1 MNHEATTAEL
11 CNLFGASR
19 ETLSNLAKRSIIVRG
34 TKRGTWLLQPSVSGY
49 VKHLR
54 EEAAARGGE
63 DAAAARARLG
73 QAQADLATVKAR
85 KLAGELVEASEVEA
99 LWRSKLKAFRNRI
112 TNIPGRV
119 QNLSARQTAVLQQE
133 LRAALEELAD
143 DKGA

>member
-99 LWRSKLKAFRNRI
+99 FGAPSSRRSATASPTSPAGCKISVRGRLRFCSKSFARRSKN
-112 TNIPGRV
+112 
-119 QNLSARQTAVLQQE
+119 
-133 LRAALEELAD
+133 
-143 DKGA
+143 